1 MKTDAK
7 MLAQAA
13 VMAALTAVGAF
24 IRFPLG
30 AMSFT
35 LQDMFTVLAG
45 VLLGWKWGAASQG
58 VYVALGL
65 LGLPVF
71 TQGGGLGYV
80 FQPSFGFLLGIIPAA
95 AVTGLL
101 AGERGERQRVVPA
114 CIAGLAVM
122 YLIGVPYMGMILN
135 LYMGKGLSVWTIVK
149 TGLLIYLPGD
159 ALKVAAVAAV
169 APVLC
174 RRVRQG
180 EA

>member
-1 MKTDAK
+1 MRTNTK

-45 VLLGWKWGAASQG
+45 VLLGWKWGAASQA

-65 LGLPVF
+65 LGLPIF

-95 AVTGLL
+95 ALTGYL
-101 AGERGERQRVVPA
+101 AGEKGELRKVVPA

-135 LYMGKGLSVWTIVK
+135 LYMNKGLSVWTIVK

-159 ALKVAAVAAV
+159 ALKVAVVAAV
-169 APVLC
+169 APALC
-174 RRVRQG
+174 RSMKRM